1 MTCGSSMLA
10 MSFTAAPQCSQ
21 GLIWIAKTRL
31 RRCAQLIAMSR
42 HTTLPCCS
50 RSTAPALAARY
61 ESQEHPA
68 PRCHRSRET
77 RWAKSRKKVSP
88 QARNASPNSSDA
100 TLHPRSPRIVVATD
114 RSLFST
120 AAAPTR
126 VVSVRRLSVSQSE
139 INPIPFPLCHP
150 QGCAGSRVALKPV
163 TPLVTSVTNCRNGH
177 SGCQF

>member
-1 MTCGSSMLA
+1 MTNFFKKEAKFL
-10 MSFTAAPQCSQ
+10 
-21 GLIWIAKTRL
+21 LIWVLGIPL
-31 RRCAQLIAMSR
+31 S
-42 HTTLPCCS
+42 
-50 RSTAPALAARY
+50 
-61 ESQEHPA
+61 A

-77 RWAKSRKKVSP
+77 RWAKSQKNVSP

-139 INPIPFPLCHP
+139 ISPIPFPLCHP
-150 QGCAGSRVALKPV
+150 RDARGLES
-163 TPLVTSVTNCRNGH
+163 H
-177 SGCQF
+177 